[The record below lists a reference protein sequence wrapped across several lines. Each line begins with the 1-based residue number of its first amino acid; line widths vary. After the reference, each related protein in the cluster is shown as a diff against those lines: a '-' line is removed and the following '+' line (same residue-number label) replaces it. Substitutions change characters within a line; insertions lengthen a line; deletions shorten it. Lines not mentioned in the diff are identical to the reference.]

1 MQGVHVFESQ
11 AKTAIDLES
20 FVAKDHFLRQID
32 RVLDLKFVRE
42 LTAARYADGQGRP
55 SIDPEVFFRMQ
66 LVAYFYGIT
75 TDRRLCEEVRYNL
88 AYRWFCRLSLEDD
101 VPDHS
106 SLTRIRDRLR
116 RAYLRVGIPPDRRAI
131 ASSRDWSRSTV
142 G

>member
-20 FVAKDHFLRQID
+20 FVAEDHFLRQID

-106 SLTRIRDRLR
+106 SLTRIRDRL
-116 RAYLRVGIPPDRRAI
+116 GEEIF
-131 ASSRDWSRSTV
+131 ASVFRQIVADCQQQGLAASLW

>member
-1 MQGVHVFESQ
+1 MQGRHAFEPQ
-11 AKTAIDLES
+11 AMASIDLES
-20 FVAKDHFLRQID
+20 FVAEDHFLRQID

-42 LTAARYADGQGRP
+42 LTAACYADGQGRP

-88 AYRWFCRLSLEDD
+88 AYRWFCRLALEDE

-106 SLTRIRDRLR
+106 SASATATA
-116 RAYLRVGIPPDRRAI
+116 RAFSRPSSAR
-131 ASSRDWSRSTV
+131 SSRSASRR
-142 G
+142 GW